1 MNGELSR
8 NYLLLLAA
16 GIDPMTGEFLPED
29 SVVKRP
35 EVVEALRDGVEA
47 LRRMQPAPDE
57 RRRKPRQPR
66 AERTWTGDELRRL
79 KQMYIAGASLRM
91 MRKTLGRNTRDLEK
105 QLRVIVQAEEYEGA
119 NSDQP
124 WTDAELK
131 RLRELYEH
139 GVPIDG
145 LCKALHRNLRAV
157 LKQMNRI
164 ENEPHPENRNGKQW
178 TDWEDRL
185 LKRNFSRGMSLA
197 DMAKILCRTEY
208 AVQLH
213 MEKLGL
219 IPGSG
224 HWTQEEMGRLRQL
237 ANGKNSASEIAVIL
251 GRSEQEV
258 KNRLAYMGL
267 GGKSLNLLGKR
278 NEE

>member
-8 NYLLLLAA
+8 TYLLLLAA

-47 LRRMQPAPDE
+47 LRRMQAMPDE
-57 RRRKPRQPR
+57 RQRKPRQPR
-66 AERTWTGDELRRL
+66 EERPWTGDELRLL

-91 MRKTLGRNTRDLEK
+91 MRKTLGRNTRELEK
-105 QLRVIVQAEEYEGA
+105 QLRVIVQAEGDEGA

-131 RLRELYEH
+131 RLQELYEH

-164 ENEPHPENRNGKQW
+164 ENEPRPENRNGKQW

-213 MEKLGL
+213 MEKMGL

-267 GGKSLNLLGKR
+267 AEKV
-278 NEE
+278 

>member
-1 MNGELSR
+1 MDGCG
-8 NYLLLLAA
+8 A
-16 GIDPMTGEFLPED
+16 
-29 SVVKRP
+29 
-35 EVVEALRDGVEA
+35 EA
-47 LRRMQPAPDE
+47 
-57 RRRKPRQPR
+57 
-66 AERTWTGDELRRL
+66 
-79 KQMYIAGASLRM
+79 I
-91 MRKTLGRNTRDLEK
+91 
-105 QLRVIVQAEEYEGA
+105 
-119 NSDQP
+119 
-124 WTDAELK
+124 
-131 RLRELYEH
+131 EH

-164 ENEPHPENRNGKQW
+164 ENEPRPENRNGKQW

>member
-1 MNGELSR
+1 MNGELSK

-16 GIDPMTGEFLPED
+16 GIDPMTGDFLPED
-29 SVVKRP
+29 SAVKRP
-35 EVVEALRDGVEA
+35 EVVQALRDGVEA
-47 LRRMQPAPDE
+47 LRRMQETPDE
-57 RRRKPRQPR
+57 RRRNPRQPR
-66 AERTWTGDELRRL
+66 AKRPWTEDELRLL

-91 MRKTLGRNTRDLEK
+91 MRKALGRSTRELEK
-105 QLRVIVQAEEYEGA
+105 QLRIIVQAEEYERA
-119 NSDQP
+119 NPDQP

-131 RLRELYEH
+131 RLQELYEH

-178 TDWEDRL
+178 TDWEDRM
-185 LKRNFSRGMSLA
+185 LKRNFSNGMSLA

-213 MEKLGL
+213 LEKLGML
-219 IPGSG
+219 PGSG

-237 ANGKNSASEIAVIL
+237 ANGENSVSEIAVIL

-278 NEE
+278 KEE